1 MDEMFTEGDRYLK
14 TTGIQLR
21 QLQCQQRS
29 NSQNNNSH
37 HIKTIWIKILKNTN
51 AKEKSFK
58 RILQYL

>member
-21 QLQCQQRS
+21 QLQWQQRS
-29 NSQNNNSH
+29 NSQNNNSYH
-37 HIKTIWIKILKNTN
+37 TKTIWIKILRNAN

>member
-21 QLQCQQRS
+21 QLQWQQGS
-29 NSQNNNSH
+29 NSQNNNSYH
-37 HIKTIWIKILKNTN
+37 TKTIWIKILRNAN